1 MSETLSIAVD
11 YQRRGWQPLPIPT
24 GAKAPV
30 INGWQNFKTTDA
42 ELSKYFNGAR
52 QNIGVLLGKS
62 SGNLVDVDLD
72 SPETIALAK
81 FFLPKTGAIFG
92 RASKP
97 NSHFLY
103 VCDIPKIKTFD
114 DPLLVKSK
122 DKSEAEKARLVELRS
137 NGGQTVFPGSVHPS
151 GEKIVWHLFDEPT
164 EVAPAELQKA
174 VARLASAALLT
185 RYWREKT
192 RHNLSRALSGMLLRN
207 GFDEAET
214 AHFIKAICFAAGD
227 DEVSDRVAT
236 VRTTAE
242 RLKRKEEC
250 EGIPTLIE
258 LTDKKIVD
266 ALCKWLEIKPSEQK
280 APENKQTTV
289 EHKEIAED
297 KPLKLVCF
305 ANVQTEPIS
314 WLWFPYIALGKLTI
328 IEGEEGLGKSWL
340 TCAFA
345 AAVSTGAGFPPNF
358 DKIEPAN
365 VLMLSAEDGLADTIK
380 PRLVSCGAD
389 TSKVFAPDEVFA
401 FDEKGLLRLEMY
413 INETAPALVTIDPL
427 FAYTPAK
434 TDINSANQSR
444 SIAAPLA
451 QIAAKHK
458 CAMSLVRHIGKS
470 KGNGDARSAGL
481 GSIDWRAAVR
491 SVLLVGKDPDN
502 EQNRAIV
509 QTKNNLAAH
518 GDAIGYL
525 IESSLRGAVLRWT
538 GKSTLTKECILA
550 SVKDEDARADKNHT
564 VGFLREILRD
574 GAKPAKE
581 IKKQA
586 FDKGM
591 TEQNLRTA
599 RNSLKILVFKEGG
612 TFGGNPQ
619 WLWKLPEDVA
629 EDVSNTTEDVSKP
642 NNQHLQQNHSNKTS
656 YVNGLAED
664 VSCYPNQHLQSGN
677 QHLQSAENGESEV
690 FEI

>member
-1 MSETLSIAVD
+1 M
-11 YQRRGWQPLPIPT
+11 
-24 GAKAPV
+24 
-30 INGWQNFKTTDA
+30 
-42 ELSKYFNGAR
+42 
-52 QNIGVLLGKS
+52 
-62 SGNLVDVDLD
+62 
-72 SPETIALAK
+72 
-81 FFLPKTGAIFG
+81 
-92 RASKP
+92 
-97 NSHFLY
+97 
-103 VCDIPKIKTFD
+103 
-114 DPLLVKSK
+114 
-122 DKSEAEKARLVELRS
+122 
-137 NGGQTVFPGSVHPS
+137 
-151 GEKIVWHLFDEPT
+151 
-164 EVAPAELQKA
+164 
-174 VARLASAALLT
+174 
-185 RYWREKT
+185 
-192 RHNLSRALSGMLLRN
+192 M
-207 GFDEAET
+207 
-214 AHFIKAICFAAGD
+214 HFIKAICVAAN
-227 DEVSDRVAT
+227 DEDVPDRVET
-236 VRTTAE
+236 VRTTAD
-242 RLKRKEEC
+242 RLKREE
-250 EGIPTLIE
+250 EVKGLPSLAD
-258 LTDKKIVD
+258 LTDKKVVEKI
-266 ALCKWLEIKPSEQK
+266 CHWLEIKPGSPPAFIGGEQK

-470 KGNGDARSAGL
+470 KGNGDARAAGL

-518 GDAIGYL
+518 GDAIGYS
-525 IESSLRGAVLRWT
+525 IESGLQGAVLRWT
-538 GKSTLTKECILA
+538 GKSSLTKECILA

-581 IKKQA
+581 IKEQA
-586 FDKGM
+586 RESGL

-599 RNSLKILVFKEGG
+599 RNRLGIKPFKEGG

-619 WLWKLPEDVA
+619 WLWKLPEG
-629 EDVSNTTEDVSKP
+629 VSNTTEGVSKT
-642 NNQHLQQNHSNKTS
+642 NNQHLQQNGSNKTS
-656 YVNGLAED
+656 YANGLAEG
-664 VSCYPNQHLQSGN
+664 VSCYPDQHLQSEN
-677 QHLQSAENGESEV
+677 QNLQSAENDEREV